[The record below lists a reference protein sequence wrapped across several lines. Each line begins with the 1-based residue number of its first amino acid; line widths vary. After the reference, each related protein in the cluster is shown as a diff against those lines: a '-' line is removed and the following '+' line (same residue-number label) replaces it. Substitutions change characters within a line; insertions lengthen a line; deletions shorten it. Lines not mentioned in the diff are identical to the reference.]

1 MKKAARI
8 VLLGGIFCLIL
19 PSAPAAANRKAQ
31 KMVADTMEQQVA
43 LLAKFPALGLID
55 NALRSE
61 CAAQNQGRIAT
72 GAFCGCASAITVSLW
87 RSGVDP
93 NMIPR
98 INDFLRAPTEAGA
111 ATFLRFQG
119 PELYRPI
126 CTEAEKH

>member
-1 MKKAARI
+1 
-8 VLLGGIFCLIL
+8 VLFGGILSIIV
-19 PSAPAAANRKAQ
+19 PSTPAAANREAQ
-31 KMVADTMEQQVA
+31 KMVADIMEQQVA
-43 LLAKFPALGLID
+43 LLAKLPALGMID

-61 CAAQNQGRIAT
+61 CAAKNQGRIAT
-72 GAFCGCASAITVSLW
+72 DAFCGCASAITISLW

-98 INDFLRAPTEAGA
+98 INDFLRAPTEADA

-126 CTEAEKH
+126 CTKAEKH